1 NILDGKFD
9 DIGKSFANLMKRM
22 AAEALAAQLAQ
33 QMFGDFAKT
42 GKVGGWLG
50 AGLSALGGLFG
61 GGRAAGGPVM
71 AGTTYLVGER
81 GRELFTPKTS
91 GTIVPNHA
99 MGGVTINSTVN
110 AAPGT
115 NPAQLKAY
123 LDQRDAQL
131 KADLM

>member
-1 NILDGKFD
+1 G
-9 DIGKSFANLMKRM
+9 NLMKRM

-42 GKVGGWLG
+42 GKLGGWFG

-81 GRELFTPKTS
+81 GPEVFTPKTS
-91 GTIVPNHA
+91 GHITPSHA
-99 MGGVTINSTVN
+99 MGGVTVSSVVN

-115 NPAQLKAY
+115 NPAQLEAY
-123 LDQRDAQL
+123 LDHRDAQL
-131 KADLM
+131 KADLMDGMRRGRYPVPA